1 MPKGVK
7 NLANR
12 VFILDGYLDE
22 PSCLGVP
29 PYISPHVRYTFGALR
44 AAGLDG
50 EEIGYGTIDA
60 LRRSPELLSQL
71 AEAEIV
77 VIIAGTTVPGRYLGG
92 MPISL
97 KEIRELAAQLQKPRV
112 ILSGPIIHC
121 NLDFGDVDYI
131 AREIPGLVAYYL
143 LTGEDMEGKLP
154 PEEIVDAWAPL
165 GAEVTRKHPGYPN
178 LVCELETFR
187 GCPRGSHCS
196 FCSERFK
203 KVTYQR
209 SIDGIIAEVE
219 ALAALENTCFRLGAQ
234 TDLLLFHAIPR
245 EGKLVPNPAA
255 LEALY
260 SGIRRVAPGLKV
272 LHMDNINPSTI
283 ADFPEESSQAL
294 AIIAKYNT
302 PGDTAAFGLESA
314 DPVVLQANNI
324 GTDPEKTFRAI
335 EIMNAVGGWRQE
347 GIPKLLPGLNF
358 LHGLRGESRGT
369 MELNLEF
376 LRRVRDA
383 GLLLR
388 RINIRQVNPLGDYRL
403 RKDVA
408 SAYRFQ
414 QYKDAVNKEINK
426 PMLQK
431 VFPRGTLYRDVIIEE
446 SKGLTAYG
454 RQPGSYPILVG
465 IPGKF
470 PLGSKLDVKIVDH
483 GYRSITGL
491 PWPLKIREA
500 TLEQLAAL
508 PGIGKNRA
516 RKLFLA
522 RDIDSIAKLQ
532 QLLPDA
538 DLRGLEEYISFA

>member
-1 MPKGVK
+1 M
-7 NLANR
+7 
-12 VFILDGYLDE
+12 
-22 PSCLGVP
+22 
-29 PYISPHVRYTFGALR
+29 
-44 AAGLDG
+44 
-50 EEIGYGTIDA
+50 
-60 LRRSPELLSQL
+60 

-219 ALAALENTCFRLGAQ
+219 ALAALENTCFRLERPGTTIQ
-234 TDLLLFHAIPR
+234 R
-245 EGKLVPNPAA
+245 NWCNRC
-255 LEALY
+255 LECTWHQ
-260 SGIRRVAPGLKV
+260 RVARGKV
-272 LHMDNINPSTI
+272 LHSNKPTSPISGILQPALLHKPPRLRFGRI
-283 ADFPEESSQAL
+283 CRSSCVAGKQYRA
-294 AIIAKYNT
+294 
-302 PGDTAAFGLESA
+302 
-314 DPVVLQANNI
+314 
-324 GTDPEKTFRAI
+324 DPEKTFRAI
-335 EIMNAVGGWRQE
+335 EIMNAGLAPE
-347 GIPKLLPGLNF
+347 GIPKLPGLNF
-358 LHGLRGESRGT
+358 HGLRVAGT
-369 MELNLEF
+369 MELNLAF
-376 LRRVRDA
+376 A
-383 GLLLR
+383 GCGMR
-388 RINIRQVNPLGDYRL
+388 PVAAAVNIARSTLWGLQAKPTY
-403 RKDVA
+403 

-516 RKLFLA
+516 RKIFLA

>member
-1 MPKGVK
+1 MSE
-7 NLANR
+7 R

-29 PYISPHVRYTFGALR
+29 PYISPHVRYTYGALR
-44 AAGLDG
+44 AAGLESGD
-50 EEIGYGTIDA
+50 IGYGTIDQ
-60 LRRSPELLSQL
+60 LRRNPAMHSQL
-71 AEAEIV
+71 AAARIV
-77 VIIAGTTVPGRYLGG
+77 VIIAGTTVPGKYLGG

-97 KEIRELAAQLQKPRV
+97 QEIRDLAGQLKGPKV

-121 NLDFGDVDYI
+121 DLDYGPVDYI
-131 AREIPGLVAYYL
+131 AKEIPGLVVYQL
-143 LTGEDMEGKLP
+143 LTGVNLAGKLSAA
-154 PEEIVDAWAPL
+154 EIVDAWAPL
-165 GAEVTRKHPGYPN
+165 GAEVTSKHPSFPQ

-187 GCPRGSHCS
+187 GCPRTSHCS

-209 SIDGIIAEVE
+209 SIAGIIAEAR
-219 ALAALENTCFRLGAQ
+219 ALAALGNTCFRLGAQ
-234 TDLLLFHAIPR
+234 TDLLLFQAIR
-245 EGKLVPNPAA
+245 MDGKLTPNPGAI
-255 LEALY
+255 EELY
-260 SGIRRVAPGLKV
+260 AGIREAAPRLKV
-272 LHMDNINPSTI
+272 LHMDNINPATI
-283 ADFPEESSQAL
+283 ADFPRESARAL
-294 AIIAKYNT
+294 GIIAKYNT

-314 DPVVLQANNI
+314 DPEVLLANNI
-324 GTDPEKTFRAI
+324 GTDVEKTFRAI
-335 EIMNAVGGWRQE
+335 EIMNVVGGWRQD

-358 LHGLRGESRGT
+358 LHGLKGESKGT
-369 MELNLEF
+369 MDLNLEF

-388 RINIRQVNPLGDYRL
+388 RINIRQVNPLGSYKL
-403 RKDVA
+403 KKDVA

-431 VFPRGTLYRDVIIEE
+431 VFPLGTLYRGVIIEE
-446 SKGLTAYG
+446 SEGLTAYG
-454 RQPGSYPILVG
+454 RQPGTYPILVG

-470 PLGSKLDVKIVDH
+470 PLGSSLDVKIVDH

-491 PWPLKIREA
+491 PWPLKIRGA
-500 TLEQLAAL
+500 SPEQLAAL

-516 RKLFLA
+516 RKIFLA
-522 RDIDSIAKLQ
+522 RGLDSMGKLR

-538 DLRGLEEYISFA
+538 DLTGLEDYVSFD